1 MPSCS
6 KCGKPTTI
14 GQYDLFTGKCP
25 ECRGVGMR
33 ATPVNLGCGTFIVIA
48 IIVSAISQSGFDDVE
63 EELRDLRS
71 EVRQLG
77 DEIKSQTE
85 MLRQMHD
92 DQEPEPEP
100 NGQ

>member
-33 ATPVNLGCGTFIVIA
+33 ATPVNLGCGTFIIIA
-48 IIVSAISQSGFDDVE
+48 MIVAAVSQSGFEDVE

-71 EVRQLG
+71 EVQQLG

-85 MLRQMHD
+85 MLRQM
-92 DQEPEPEP
+92 QGGERPEPEL
-100 NGQ
+100 NRQ